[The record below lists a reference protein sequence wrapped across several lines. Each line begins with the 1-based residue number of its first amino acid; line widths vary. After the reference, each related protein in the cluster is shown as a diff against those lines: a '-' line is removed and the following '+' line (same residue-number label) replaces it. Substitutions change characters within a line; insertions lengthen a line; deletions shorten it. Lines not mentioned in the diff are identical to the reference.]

1 MPPLSPDQ
9 WQVLSPYL
17 DQALA
22 LPEEKRAAWLASLG
36 EQNPELASQVQRLLE
51 ADRGLSQEGFL
62 EQSPVGLSVESRLA
76 GRRIGAYTL
85 VSPIGQGGMGTVW
98 LAERS
103 DGRFQRRAAVK
114 FVSLGVAGRGS
125 EERFKREGSLLGR
138 LADPHIA
145 ELLDAGVSAEGQ
157 PYLVLEYVEG
167 KQIDQYCDQD
177 KLDVEA
183 RVRLFLDVLSAV
195 AHAHANLIVHRDIKP
210 SNVLVRNDGQV
221 KLLDFGI
228 AKLLEDESQ
237 AAAATVLTQ
246 QAGGALTPA
255 YAAPEQVTG
264 GPVTT
269 ATDVYALGVLLYVL
283 LTGQHPAGASTRS
296 AAELVKSIVETEPR
310 RMSSVVT
317 TKDDREFATAS
328 AGSRGATPEKL
339 QRLLSGD
346 LDTIVAKALKKN
358 PQERYSSIV
367 AFADD
372 LNRFLEHQPVSAR
385 PDTITYRARKFIR
398 RHWVPVGAIA
408 LVILGLTV
416 ALYEINLQRVIAE
429 RRFKQLHELSNNVLD
444 LDKALNSLPGSTQAR
459 QSLVSVS
466 LKYLEGLSREAP
478 EDMDLAR
485 EVAEGYWRVARVQGV
500 PLYLNLGDPGKAE
513 LSLKKA
519 DEMIEMVLA
528 SRPHDRRA
536 LLRSAAID
544 HDWMILAWQDHR
556 EAEALTLA
564 RKSSDRMEAVLRRPD
579 AQDSERD
586 EIAGMYPNLAMIAMN
601 SHMYDSAVAYA
612 RRSVE
617 VARQVPSA
625 LRNLSAGLRV
635 LANALSYQGDLP
647 AALSAIQEARQ
658 LADKV
663 TYTSE
668 TQRMTQMSGVLG
680 AEGRILG
687 GDGSINLNQPEKAI
701 EAFQAATDW
710 AEGIAQKDPK
720 DATSRI
726 RVGDDATQLGDV
738 LRHRDPQRALAAY
751 DLAIRRLS
759 EVPNDARSRED
770 QALALA
776 ESSYPLRSLHRSA
789 EAKQRIDGAQQ
800 ILKEI
805 KRYPAERIKIDSS
818 FYVVSSAMADYEA
831 EHGDPHRAVGMYEQL
846 LDKVMAAKP
855 EPLTDL
861 KEAPRFSSLYETLA
875 VLYRRTGEIDKAKAM
890 EAQRLEL
897 WRQWDQTLP
906 NNAYVSRQ
914 LQAASTH

>member
-1 MPPLSPDQ
+1 MCPLSPDQ

-22 LPEEKRAAWLASLG
+22 MPEEERAAWLASLR
-36 EQNPELASQVQRLLE
+36 EQNPDLAGHVQRLLE
-51 ADRGLSQEGFL
+51 QDRALSQEGFL
-62 EQSPVGLSVESRLA
+62 EQSPIGAPVEQGLS
-76 GRRIGAYTL
+76 GRQIGAYRL
-85 VSPIGQGGMGTVW
+85 ISPIGQGGMGTVW

-103 DGRFQRRAAVK
+103 DGRFQRRAAIK
-114 FVSLGVAGRGS
+114 FVSLGVAGRGGK
-125 EERFKREGSLLGR
+125 ERFKREGSILGR

-157 PYLVLEYVEG
+157 PYLVLEHVEG
-167 KQIDQYCDQD
+167 EQIDQYCDQH

-183 RVRLFLDVLSAV
+183 RVRLFLDVLAAV

-228 AKLLEDESQ
+228 AKLLEDESH
-237 AAAATVLTQ
+237 AAAATMLTQ

-283 LTGQHPAGASTRS
+283 LTGQHPAGATTRS
-296 AAELVKSIVETEPR
+296 AAELVKAIVDTEPR
-310 RMSSVVT
+310 RMSTVIMASV
-317 TKDDREFATAS
+317 EPECAS
-328 AGSRGATPEKL
+328 ANAASRSATPEKL
-339 QRLLSGD
+339 RRQLRGD
-346 LDTIVAKALKKN
+346 LDTITAKALRKN
-358 PQERYSSIV
+358 PQERYSSVV
-367 AFADD
+367 AFAED
-372 LNRFLEHQPVSAR
+372 LNRFLGHQTVSAR

-398 RHWVPVGAIA
+398 RHWVPVAAIA

-416 ALYEINLQRVIAE
+416 GLYEINRQRVIAE
-429 RRFKQLHELSNNVLD
+429 RRFTQLRELSNNVLD
-444 LDKALNSLPGSTQAR
+444 LDKALNNLPGSTQAR
-459 QSLVSVS
+459 QRLVSVS
-466 LKYLEGLSREAP
+466 LKYLEGLSHEAP
-478 EDMDLAR
+478 GDMDLAR

-500 PLYLNLGDPGKAE
+500 PLYLNLGDPAQAE

-528 SRPHDRRA
+528 SHPHDRRA
-536 LLRSAAID
+536 LLRSAAIA

-556 EAEALTLA
+556 EAEAVALA
-564 RKSSDRMEAVLRRPD
+564 HKSSDRMEDVLRRPD

-586 EIAGMYPNLAMIAMN
+586 EIAGMYSNLALIAMN

-617 VARQVPSA
+617 IARPVPSA
-625 LRNLSAGLRV
+625 QRNLSGGLRV

-647 AALSAIQEARQ
+647 AALTAIQEART
-658 LADKV
+658 LANKI
-663 TYTSE
+663 TYSSE
-668 TQRMTQMSGVLG
+668 TQRMSQMSGVLG

-687 GDGSINLNQPEKAI
+687 GDEGINVNQPEKAI
-701 EAFQAATDW
+701 EAFQAATAL
-710 AEGIAQKDPK
+710 AEAIAQKDPK

-738 LRHRDPQRALAAY
+738 LRHREPQRALAAY

-776 ESSYPLRSLHRSA
+776 KSSYPLRSLHRPA
-789 EAKQRIDGAQQ
+789 KAKQRLDAALT
-800 ILKEI
+800 ILTDI

-818 FYVVSSAMADYEA
+818 IYVVSSAMADYEA
-831 EHGDPHRAVGMYEQL
+831 EQGDPHRAVEMYEQL
-846 LDKVMAAKP
+846 LDRVMAAKP

-861 KEAPRFSSLYETLA
+861 KEAPRFSFLYETLA
-875 VLYRRTGEIDKAKAM
+875 VLYRRTGEVDKAKAM
-890 EAQRLEL
+890 EAQRLQL
-897 WRQWDQTLP
+897 WRQWDQKLP